1 MASWQKPITSKK
13 YLQAPL
19 SGYFYTQWPDF
30 KVLGARF
37 ETASVPPKGT
47 WSKYPAVGFRLLKG
61 EEMESFPFLEGHM
74 SRRDDGC
81 PIHSVETDFDGLH
94 LELESFCN
102 TDTPYSTAFSRV
114 RLTNRSAA
122 EKRDVIG
129 LIVRSGAENYLTGME
144 VDGYVSYNSNVA
156 NWGFLQPTWQWDGAD
171 RLTDGEFTLLLRENH
186 GFALKWQGAENG
198 LTWHQRHL
206 LRLEYALA
214 PDETAE
220 LELLLRPNCAQDV
233 RGTYEAEREACGAF
247 WAKQLTHIKNDPAP
261 EEYRPIVNNM
271 VCQSL
276 QFFANY
282 LEEGFIAPR
291 QGGMNRLF
299 WAAEAVEFLTAL
311 DRLGD
316 FKEYTST
323 ACDFFFNH
331 CQIKEGEN
339 AGEVILRTAW
349 AASTGAAIRA
359 TAYHATHTDRAEF
372 DAYRDAMYL
381 GFQWMERQRAIS
393 YRQDCEGKGIF
404 PAKKGT
410 DWPGEFQS
418 WCVTDGHN
426 LTGYRELAKAFRM
439 YGDPKADEVE
449 AAYHDYL
456 RCEREILARE
466 VAKNPAK
473 DELLLTNRLGHEQT
487 DPPVGPYFGDGP
499 SMLLFGGVMDPNSP
513 ECALAE
519 QYFRNRGCMKNGL
532 TGLMSDG
539 LMRPSRPADPWA
551 GHMWYLSSCDS
562 RWFHAWLEQGNR
574 EKAFETIRA
583 SLRYGMSEEYYIPE
597 RIADN
602 DPTWAPWQ
610 PNASANGRLLHMLM
624 DYYGEMETTFPKL
637 SQ

>member
-1 MASWQKPITSKK
+1 MESWRKPITSKK

-30 KVLGARF
+30 KVLGARY
-37 ETASVPPKGT
+37 EIKSIPPKGV

-61 EEMESFPFLEGHM
+61 EEMESFPFAEGHM
-74 SRRDDGC
+74 SRREDGC
-81 PIHSVETDFDGLH
+81 PIHSVEIDFDGLH
-94 LELESFCN
+94 MELESFCN
-102 TDTPYSTAFSRV
+102 TDTAYSTAFSRL
-114 RLTNRSAA
+114 RLMNRS
-122 EKRDVIG
+122 EETKQDVIG
-129 LIVRSGAENYLTGME
+129 LILRSGAENYLTGME
-144 VDGYVSYNSNVA
+144 VDGYTSYNSNIA
-156 NWGFLQPTWQWDGAD
+156 NWGFLQPTWKWDGAES
-171 RLTDGEFTLLLRENH
+171 LTDGEFTLLLRENH
-186 GFALKWQGAENG
+186 GFNLKWQGAENG
-198 LTWHQRHL
+198 LKWHQRHL

-214 PDETAE
+214 PGETAE
-220 LELLLRPNCAQDV
+220 IELLLCPSCAQNEC
-233 RGTYEAEREACGAF
+233 GTYETEKEACGAF
-247 WAKQLTHIKNDPAP
+247 WAKQLARIQRNPVP

-282 LEEGFIAPR
+282 LDEGFVAPR

-299 WAAEAVEFLTAL
+299 WSAEAVEFLTAL
-311 DRLGD
+311 DRIGD
-316 FKEYTST
+316 FKEYTTT

-331 CQIKEGEN
+331 CQIKEGED
-339 AGEVILRTAW
+339 AGEVVLHTAW
-349 AASTGAAIRA
+349 AASTGAAIRTA
-359 TAYHATHTDRAEF
+359 AYHATHTDKAEF

-381 GFQWMERQRAIS
+381 GFQWMERQRAVS
-393 YRQDCEGKGIF
+393 YHQDCEGKGIF
-404 PAKKGT
+404 PAKKST

-426 LTGYRELAKAFRM
+426 LTGYRELANAFRM
-439 YGDPKADEVE
+439 YNDPKADEVE
-449 AAYHDYL
+449 NAYHDYL
-456 RCEREILARE
+456 RCMREILAHE
-466 VAKNPAK
+466 VAKNPSK

-532 TGLMSDG
+532 TGLMNDG
-539 LMRPSRPADPWA
+539 LMRPSRPCDPWA
-551 GHMWYLSSCDS
+551 GHMWYLSTCDS
-562 RWFHAWLEQGNR
+562 RWFHAWLEQGKR
-574 EKAFETIRA
+574 EKAFETLNA

-610 PNASANGRLLHMLM
+610 PNASANGRMLHMLM
-624 DYYGEMETTFPKL
+624 DYFGAMETTFPKI
-637 SQ
+637 

>member
-1 MASWQKPITSKK
+1 MYQEKWEKPMTSKK
-13 YLQAPL
+13 YLQPPF

-30 KVLGARF
+30 KVLAARF
-37 ETASVPPKGT
+37 ETTSVPPKGT
-47 WSKYPAVGFRLLKG
+47 WSRYPAAGFRLLNG
-61 EEMESFPFLEGHM
+61 EDMESFQFEQARM

-81 PIHSVETDFDGLH
+81 PIHKVETDFEQLH
-94 LELESFCN
+94 LEMESFCN
-102 TDTPYSTAFSRV
+102 TKTERPTVFTKISLKNNND
-114 RLTNRSAA
+114 AA
-122 EKRDVIG
+122 KKGVIG
-129 LIVRSGAENYLTGME
+129 LIVRSGPENYLTGME
-144 VDGYVSYNSNVA
+144 VDGYVNYNSNVA
-156 NWGFLQPTWQWDGAD
+156 NWGFLQPTWEWNGKDS
-171 RLTDGEFTLLLRENH
+171 LTDGEFVLFVRNNS

-198 LTWHQRHL
+198 LKWHQRHL
-206 LRLEYALA
+206 LRLEYNIL
-214 PDETAE
+214 PSETAE
-220 LELLLRPNCAQDV
+220 LELLLYPNTATDV
-233 RGTYEAEREACGAF
+233 LDSYEAEREACEAF
-247 WAKQLTHIKNDPAP
+247 WKKELTRIRKNGIPS
-261 EEYRPIVNNM
+261 EYEPVVNNL

-276 QFFANY
+276 QFFASY

-316 FKEYTST
+316 FCDYTTT

-359 TAYHATHTDRAEF
+359 TAYHATHTSKEEF
-372 DAYRDAMYL
+372 DKYRDAMYL
-381 GFQWMERQRAIS
+381 GFEWMERQRAIS
-393 YRQDCEGKGIF
+393 YTQDCEGKGIF

-426 LTGYRELAKAFRM
+426 LTGYRELAAAFRK

-449 AAYHDYL
+449 TAYHDYL

-466 VAKNPAK
+466 AAKNSSD
-473 DELLLTNRLGHEQT
+473 DELLLTNRLGHEQI

-499 SMLLFGGVMDPNSP
+499 SMLLFGGVMDPNSR
-513 ECALAE
+513 ECAMAE

-539 LMRPSRPADPWA
+539 LMRPSRPSDPWA

-574 EKAFETIRA
+574 EKAFETLKA
-583 SLRYGMSEEYYIPE
+583 QLYYGMSSEYYMPE
-597 RIADN
+597 RFADN
-602 DPTWAPWQ
+602 DPTWVPWQ
-610 PNASANGRLLHMLM
+610 PNASANGRTLHMFM
-624 DYYGEMETTFPKL
+624 DYYEEMETTFQEL
-637 SQ
+637 